1 MFKVTLEEFLQIF
14 VIVMLIGSAAIWL
27 VAVLVN
33 MLVKR
38 RRRRERMRCRLCLLR
53 FIDDR
58 KTRLGCCPHCGALNE
73 RKR

>member
-1 MFKVTLEEFLQIF
+1 MFKVTLNEFLLVF
-14 VIVMLIGSAAIWL
+14 VMTSLLCSGLVWL
-27 VAVLVN
+27 LAVLVT

-38 RRRRERMRCRLCLLR
+38 RRRRERIRCRLCLLR